1 MHGEEIEVGKDAG
14 ETDRS
19 ISSENLRMM
28 PNTFD
33 SAAPPLI
40 RI

>member
-1 MHGEEIEVGKDAG
+1 MHGEEIEIRKVAG

-19 ISSENLRMM
+19 ISSKNLRMM

-33 SAAPPLI
+33 SAVPPLM
-40 RI
+40 